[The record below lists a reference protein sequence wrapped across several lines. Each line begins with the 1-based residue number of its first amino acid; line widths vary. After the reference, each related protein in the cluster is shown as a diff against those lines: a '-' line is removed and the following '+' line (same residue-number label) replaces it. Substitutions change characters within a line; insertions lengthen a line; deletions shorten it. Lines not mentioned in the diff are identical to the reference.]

1 MFSSAKFSA
10 ALLLGAGLI
19 YSVGQA
25 NELKSGR
32 GAPSQITTANRDL
45 LRGMLPSEFLPYVMD
60 YPDLQMT
67 VVPTSSYAPH
77 ESYREA
83 TRKYACQASLDAQGH
98 LLNYTAGQP
107 FPYSEWAKEVTGHRC
122 DLKPDD
128 PQFAMKLAWNVNYRW
143 QGAGLNIPHFGF
155 SYMRNWGNET
165 WRVTQGEYR
174 RTYFSHRAD
183 IEGHSLDPDSNV
195 EWAEFFD
202 VKTPFDLRGTMFL
215 LFRYDYAGEEQEDQ
229 TYAYIP
235 SLRRVRRVSTTQKS
249 DSLLGTEFTLEDFY
263 AFSGYVY
270 AHKWEFHGENS
281 YVANMNTRRSCFPS
295 NISTDEAALSEGQ
308 TRLGTREEWNECK
321 WGPYNALPFADETWE
336 KRSVFQLDDIPQQE
350 GHPYSRKKIFYD
362 KETMQPVYLIAYD
375 RAGEPFRLAFF
386 TMRWSED
393 SEVAENRGKQ
403 VPNIVAGQIV
413 NVQNG
418 NSHVT
423 SFWNSNARVFDAKTS
438 QRYYDTSRLKKQGR

>member
-1 MFSSAKFSA
+1 MYRRIQFTAM
-10 ALLLGAGLI
+10 LLTSCLI
-19 YSVGQA
+19 APLAVHA
-25 NELKSGR
+25 NELERRQETPKK
-32 GAPSQITTANRDL
+32 ITAANRAAL
-45 LRGMLPSEFLPYVMD
+45 SGLLPSEFLPYVED
-60 YPDLQMT
+60 YADLSMT
-67 VVPTSSYAPH
+67 VVPSESYAPH
-77 ESYREA
+77 ATYQEA
-83 TRKYACQASLDAQGH
+83 TKKYACQASLDADGH
-98 LLNYTAGQP
+98 LRNYTAGQP
-107 FPYSEWAKEVTGHRC
+107 FPYSEWAKEITGHRC
-122 DLKPDD
+122 DLEPND
-128 PQFAMKLAWNVNYRW
+128 PQFAQKLAWNVNFRW

-155 SYMRNWGNET
+155 SYIRNWGNDT

-183 IEGHSLDPDSNV
+183 IDGHSLDPGSDV

-215 LFRYDYAGEEQEDQ
+215 LFRYNYEGAEKEDQ

-249 DSLLGTEFTLEDFY
+249 DALLGTEFTLEDFY

-281 YVANMNTRRSCFPS
+281 YLGMMNTRRLCFPS
-295 NISTDEAALSEGQ
+295 NMSAEEAARSEGE
-308 TRLGTREEWNECK
+308 TRLGSREEWNECK

-336 KRSVFQLDDIPQQE
+336 KRTVFQLDDIPQQE

-362 KETMQPVYLIAYD
+362 KETLQPLYLIAYD

-393 SEVAENRGKQ
+393 SEVPENRGKR

-423 SFWNSNARVFDAKTS
+423 SFWNSNARTFDSSTTE
-438 QRYYDTSRLKKQGR
+438 RYYDTSRLKKQGR